1 MDGSRDSRRTRLVLA
16 GALALSCVLL
26 VPWFGAAQDVDARA
40 RQRDEAQREGWQR
53 VPEILVAVGAVPGA
67 RLADVGAGDGFFT
80 VRLARAVG
88 RRGHVT
94 AVDIS
99 AAALER
105 LRRRLSDEGMTNVD
119 TVQSDSADAELPA
132 GSLDGIL
139 IVNAYHE
146 MERHEQTL
154 AHLHRALRPGGRLV
168 LVEPLR
174 EPNLRGEPRDRQTQ
188 SHSLGAGF
196 AVTEV
201 RAAGFA
207 ITSLQ
212 DPFASPGSL
221 EEWMLVAQRSGGS
234 AATEANRAAHVQPAD
249 VAPPPIGP
257 ELQNVGSDEE
267 LAAQSLRMT
276 QDELKSLLARDAA
289 LVIDIGDQEAY
300 EDGHLPGA
308 ILVPLGALPSRVEAL
323 RATKK
328 AIVAYCR

>member
-1 MDGSRDSRRTRLVLA
+1 MDGGNGLRRTHLVLA
-16 GALALSCVLL
+16 GALALSCVLAA
-26 VPWFGAAQDVDARA
+26 PWIGAAQDADGRA
-40 RQRDEAQREGWQR
+40 RQREEARREGWQR

-88 RRGHVT
+88 PRGHVT

-99 AAALER
+99 ATALER
-105 LRRRLSDEGMTNVD
+105 LRRRLADEGITNAD
-119 TVQSDSADAELPA
+119 TIQGDSADADLAA

-154 AHLHRALRPGGRLV
+154 ARLHRALRPGGRLV

-174 EPNLRGEPRDRQTQ
+174 PEVRGAPRDRQTQ
-188 SHSLGAGF
+188 SHSLAAGF
-196 AVTEV
+196 AATEL

-212 DPFASPGSL
+212 DPFATSGYI
-221 EEWMLVAQRSGGS
+221 EEWMLVAQRTTSPAPAQADRTGG
-234 AATEANRAAHVQPAD
+234 VPAD
-249 VAPPPIGP
+249 AAPPPIGP
-257 ELQNVGSDEE
+257 ELEKVGSEEE
-267 LAAQSLRMT
+267 LAAETLRIT
-276 QDELKSLLARDAA
+276 LGELKPLLARDAV
-289 LVIDIGDQEAY
+289 LVLDIGDQRAY
-300 EDGHLPGA
+300 EDGHVPGA
-308 ILVPLGALPSRVEAL
+308 ILVPLGVLAGRLDALK
-323 RATKK
+323 ATKK